1 MEPSPEMRK
10 LLHDID
16 SKTSSIKS
24 AAKLLRECEPQERK
38 EMLTLMKAATQ
49 ELMSCLLELERQN
62 TEQTGQI

>member
-1 MEPSPEMRK
+1 MELSPETRK

-38 EMLTLMKAATQ
+38 EMLTLMKAAAQ
-49 ELMSCLLELERQN
+49 DVMNCLTELEKLSARQ
-62 TEQTGQI
+62 I

>member
-49 ELMSCLLELERQN
+49 ELADCITGLEKLQ
-62 TEQTGQI
+62 